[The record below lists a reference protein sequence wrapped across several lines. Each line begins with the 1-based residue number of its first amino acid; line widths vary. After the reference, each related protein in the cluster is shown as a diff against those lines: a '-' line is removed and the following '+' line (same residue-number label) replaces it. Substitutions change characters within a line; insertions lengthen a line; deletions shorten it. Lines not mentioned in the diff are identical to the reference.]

1 MRWGMRGPFW
11 AQSRQPGD
19 GGVPAWSRD
28 VPKGG
33 GRVASTKLGC
43 SQGRWKLRRA
53 SAADGLVEE
62 WERPRIQPR

>member
-11 AQSRQPGD
+11 AQSRQHGD

-33 GRVASTKLGC
+33 GKGC
-43 SQGRWKLRRA
+43 QHKAGMFPREVEVGNVPQLRM
-53 SAADGLVEE
+53 G
-62 WERPRIQPR
+62 W